1 MDEEKAFLMTEQKE
15 QGHALTHLVDLA
27 AERLGGSVLHATDD
41 FFASKDNLLKPHEAV
56 FIDGKYTDRGK
67 WMDGWESRR
76 RRDYAYTT
84 PGPHPD
90 FDSAIIRLGLPG
102 IVRAFVV
109 DTAFFTGNYPSACAI
124 EGASIHGHPS
134 LAALLSN
141 DIAWTPILK
150 RSDLKGGSKN
160 YFEVDSSRHLV
171 GYHEARRFTHLRFH
185 IYPDG
190 GVARLRVH
198 GDVMPDARW
207 MGSRARPQLVDLA
220 AAEHGALVV
229 ACNDMFF
236 GSRHNLIMPG
246 RGVNMGDG
254 WETKR
259 SRRPGPDWVVV
270 RLAAEGAIERAV
282 LDTLHFKGNA
292 PDFASLDV
300 ATAAA
305 DANGIMHDPDG
316 AKDEGWIPLLAK
328 TSLQP
333 HTQHVFEDELASSP
347 GARAHATHVRMRIW
361 PDGGVSRLRL
371 FGTVGE
377 AGRERAGMR
386 YMRAMPDAE
395 LEAALTSCCGSSGW
409 VSAMREER
417 RKNPKSFASLDALKL
432 RAAELWNT
440 LAAKD
445 WDEAF
450 KAHPRIGER
459 HPVGYHEAHEAEATQ
474 SAFAKSWS
482 ATEQASVDTASQG
495 TRDELRKTNLA
506 YEEKFARIYIV
517 CATGKTADEM
527 LAIAKER
534 MNDDP
539 ETELRRAA
547 EEQRRITDLRLE
559 KLVLR

>member
-1 MDEEKAFLMTEQKE
+1 MTEQ
-15 QGHALTHLVDLA
+15 ARLTHLVDLA

-41 FFASKDNLLKPHEAV
+41 FFASKDNLLKPQEAV
-56 FIDGKYTDRGK
+56 FIEGKYTDRGK

-124 EGASIHGHPS
+124 EGASIQGHPS
-134 LAALLSN
+134 LATLLSS
-141 DIAWTPILK
+141 DIRWTPILK
-150 RSDLKGGSKN
+150 RSDANLKGGSKN
-160 YFEVDSSRHLV
+160 YFEVDSQQ
-171 GYHEARRFTHLRFH
+171 RFTHLRFH

-207 MGSRARPQLVDLA
+207 MGARGRTQLVDLA

-259 SRRPGPDWVVV
+259 SRRAGPDWVVL
-270 RLAAEGAIERAV
+270 RLATEGTIERAIV
-282 LDTLHFKGNA
+282 DTLHFKGNA
-292 PDFASLDV
+292 PDFAALDV
-300 ATAAA
+300 ASVAPGAP
-305 DANGIMHDPDG
+305 DPDG
-316 AKDEGWIPLLAK
+316 AKDDGWIPLLGK

-333 HTQHVFEDELASSP
+333 HTQHVFEDELAQSQ
-347 GARAHATHVRMRIW
+347 GARTGATHVRMRIW

-371 FGTVGE
+371 LGVVGE
-377 AGRERAGMR
+377 TGRERAGMR
-386 YMRAMPDAE
+386 YLRAMPEPE
-395 LEAALTSCCGSSGW
+395 LEVALRSCCGSNAW
-409 VSAMREER
+409 VAAMIEER
-417 RKNPKSFASLDALKL
+417 TTTPASFASLDTLKK
-432 RAAELWNT
+432 RAAEIWVA
-440 LAAKD
+440 LATKD

-450 KAHPRIGER
+450 RAHPRIGEKK
-459 HPVGYHEAHEAEATQ
+459 AEATQ
-474 SAFAKSWS
+474 SAVAQGWS
-482 ATEQASVDTASQG
+482 AKEQASVDTATQA

-534 MNDDP
+534 MGNDPD
-539 ETELRRAA
+539 TELRRAV